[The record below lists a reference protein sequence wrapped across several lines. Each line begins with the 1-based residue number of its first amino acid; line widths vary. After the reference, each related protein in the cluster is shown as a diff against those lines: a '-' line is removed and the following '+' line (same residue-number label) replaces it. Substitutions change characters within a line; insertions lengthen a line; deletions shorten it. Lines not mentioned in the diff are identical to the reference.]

1 MSNKI
6 MSNKIKKLEHQKT
19 LKRFSFFPIIL
30 GIFLLGFLSLA
41 LNNFVFAQSAGV
53 NYGGDLSDTGI
64 NYQPGEGNQVIFKF
78 NAYNSGGGTLD
89 LVKLYVGEIMG
100 AGHPSEFIDK
110 IRIYYDSADIG
121 EFGDEDTPKKE
132 VDVSSSDWQGNGP
145 WFVAID
151 LTGGSEISVPT
162 SNQGNLGFIVIDI
175 KPDAPMGASFVPY
188 LDVGSFDFS
197 VDALDTAMDNQL
209 PFNKPGVTAA
219 GDILIGGN
227 KGAPVLISEI
237 QVGSAENNQ
246 EEFIEI
252 YNRAENL
259 ELSGWDLAY
268 STDGT
273 NWTEIATIPNGL
285 TMPSGG
291 FLLFVNP
298 NITSV
303 SGVNGDIQGNANW
316 TGLSEVAAFIALR
329 DSTDKIVDKV
339 GYGNV
344 PDHSYCEGG
353 SCAQAPAVLDQGASS
368 IERKAYGDSTAEMMA
383 SGGVDE
389 KAGNGFD
396 SNDNGFDFVVQLS
409 PSPQNSSST
418 PETPQP
424 PGDEMGGPA
433 IMHLPVFKATA
444 GQPLTIYAQ
453 MGDPMTPMSQLTTE
467 LYYLT
472 GDTNPSDNTLSQYSK
487 VSGSYLGNG
496 YWKFTTAQNVGSGEN
511 GMHYLLHLKGDGGER
526 YMSASP
532 DADMTCFENA
542 CATTSIAQNP
552 FIVNGS
558 SAGTYAVS
566 ATVLDGDDNNA
577 PVEGAYVIL
586 EGSEYGTQTGASGT
600 STISNVREDVYNVVV
615 IKEGYFEEKI
625 FDVYVNG
632 DTNLGNIVLYQ
643 GQGGGMSG
651 DTSKPHVIWTGP
663 PDGMMGVPAG
673 DPGFLIFLG
682 FDKDLDSS
690 TFNGTNVYLTIDG
703 TTPVGGVTVE
713 YNNTPSSRPQ
723 NYPPDQYLGII
734 HVPSSG
740 LSENTT
746 YYVVLTDNVRDTAG
760 NSLEGNRPDGSYIF
774 SFTTGQTFTG
784 EEDFGQGAFQP
795 PFVLGTQPFDGAMNV
810 ALNTKILIKFAEPL
824 NPNSVNAQNIKLY
837 KVVHTETGKQETQ
850 VSLSDSDF
858 SLDVTGAILTITP
871 SSALSSDSDY
881 EIRVS
886 GAVQSVNGV
895 WLGDPGKNENTSS
908 FIVFRSHFT
917 TGSTLDT
924 TGPTIVG
931 TKPQDGATGV
941 PINKGKVIIQFSEGM
956 NPSTVNANTVKLKRG
971 SNVVSSIVEY
981 DPIEKSAKII
991 PLSLLATESQYTIYV
1006 KGGTGGVEDLAGNT
1020 LDAHPADDTKTDFSN
1035 SFTTSNQTDNLA
1047 PTIISANGDEWSL
1060 AITFS
1065 ELMNS
1070 SKPGESK
1077 FSASVLNPA
1086 NYTLKWGDPNTVD
1099 SNGTLID
1106 LSGKNFSYDPAQ
1118 NTVFIEGIGLDIS
1131 QISGKDYWVQVSNV
1145 TDLSGNVIDPSGNTF
1160 QMPINNSAQ
1169 TQGFL
1174 GPMGPGPG
1182 GMIGPDMGEM
1192 GMMKAGVFPMNMM
1205 AGQISKYFVDI
1216 PISNGLEN
1224 GGRIVLTFPDG
1235 FDISNVVPDAESP
1248 MNEDM
1253 NGPGSGIVT
1262 FKISGVSEDS
1272 NASTQGGAANDGVT
1286 INPDANTITIWLTTT
1301 ETISGTDFLH
1311 IDLDGI
1317 VNSNIP
1323 KGFDTP
1329 GYTVGIKIL
1338 KADGTLSEDIGT
1350 TMPFFIIQSGDFTLG
1365 GAITLSEAP
1374 GAQSTMELC
1383 LGSPITGPMCQN
1395 ITFGDSDTQKNY
1407 SFTGLNSG
1415 DYFLFTDPII
1425 TLNGKDY
1432 QGISVP
1438 EPIYLTESISDKNLT
1453 FNKIT
1458 STGRAE
1464 VTVQISGTFNN
1475 EGIDVFAGGPSAFFV
1490 KTKTLN
1496 GTIPSD
1502 SPDTT
1507 ILYLDNGDWMVG
1519 MGPAMPKGPMAGP
1532 PPMPD
1537 WIPPMPIKI
1546 VVSGCPSS
1554 CSITEYGPSNITGGN
1569 TQDGIVSFDI
1579 KEANLEVRGKVTKED
1594 GTTGIPNAE
1603 VYAYQPGSKTG
1614 IGGHATTDSSGN
1626 FVLKLSDTDTYKI
1639 GAFKPGLPSTFERTI
1654 RVEEDSDAD
1663 DGNSTCDVYLDS
1675 TLVTDS
1681 NPLILK
1687 LQRPDYTISGKVTDG
1702 TDPVAYAPVWAD
1714 RIDGPGH
1721 ADAMT
1726 DSSGNYIIYVGP
1738 GTWQL
1743 MAYVPGFGDIGPE
1756 IVVIT
1761 DSSETKNLA
1770 PATNIQ
1776 MYQISGNVT
1785 IAGQPRANEPIRAV
1799 KFDAQGNYLGQEF
1812 SSQTDSQ
1819 GNYTISV
1826 PPGYYRVDIW
1836 TPEYGEIE
1844 ALPQGGDQFEDSPA
1858 SLQVTNSNVS
1868 NVNINIQSDNLQ
1880 TVTISFTNGSSYQ
1893 GRSAFV
1899 DIEKIDPQTKK
1910 PLGVHRTLDIPDV
1923 SNSNTI
1929 QLPDGNYHFF
1939 AHVEGLG
1946 EFIPQEANDQ
1956 NSPGYVDIDQES
1968 TVHFVLPNAST
1979 ELITISGQV
1988 TDGTDP
1994 IADAWVWID
2003 NPQTSYHNGTPT
2015 DNNGNYTLQVPKL
2028 SSGNYKVGA
2037 DKPGYL
2043 SSEPIDI
2050 EGSTSTTQNLTLI
2063 QADVFIEGVLY
2074 DDANGNGTYDSGE
2087 ELTVGFVW
2095 AEETTSGKRT
2105 HTPINP
2111 DGTYQL
2117 PVTNGSWYVYGVSD
2131 GYQETPYRVNGNKQS
2146 VSVSGSTVP
2155 NINIDLDEISNWQEK
2170 SKAKPIV
2177 PASGGTLDDTG
2188 SSGTGVKLTIP
2199 PSALGDSTAQGQLRV
2214 RETNGVVETSAATPF
2229 GGKGKEIKAYDNS
2242 GQVITNLNQ
2251 QVDLEIVY
2259 YKSEV
2264 EATGI
2269 VDYSKL
2275 KALTLGYW
2283 DETKGEWVALSTV
2296 RTAYTKKT
2304 DSETEFLREPDFD
2317 AFVDNLINNPDYYA
2331 DYKIVLSANTNHFTI
2346 FGAIN
2351 PTDSTPPSAPTGLT
2365 ATPGDG
2371 TVILDW
2377 NDNSESDLMEYEIYR
2392 STSAGVQVL
2401 DSNQVNQSQVS
2412 ISNFTDNTVQNWTSY
2427 YYVVTAV
2434 DDSGN
2439 ESSPS
2444 AEVQVCPHPSLEH
2457 GTVAV
2462 DCTITCDE
2470 GYTLSDHTCAASG
2483 GTVNLGGGGDAI
2495 APSISNITVS
2505 VSSTTATISWTTN
2518 EASISWVIYGT
2529 STDYGSEAKTTDYL
2543 TSHSIALTGL
2553 SPETTYHYQ
2562 IKSEDSSGNIG
2573 SYTDRTFTTLALG
2586 QQPQPTPTTSPAE
2599 KPSVSPLAKPISE
2612 MTIDQLK
2619 AEIARI
2625 SALIAQLQSQLLKL
2639 RSGVPQ
2645 EIQGIPT

>member
-1 MSNKI
+1 
-6 MSNKIKKLEHQKT
+6 MSNKIKKLEYQKT
-19 LKRFSFFPIIL
+19 FKRFSFFPVIL
-30 GIFLLGFLSLA
+30 GIFLLGFLSLVP
-41 LNNFVFAQSAGV
+41 NNFVFAQSAEV
-53 NYGGDLSDTGI
+53 SYGADLSDAGE

-100 AGHPSEFIDK
+100 AGHPSELIGK
-110 IRIYYDSADIG
+110 IRIYQDSADIG

-209 PFNKPGVTAA
+209 PFNKPGVTVA
-219 GDILIGGN
+219 GKILIGTD
-227 KGAPVLISEI
+227 KGTPVLISEV
-237 QVGSAENNQ
+237 QLAGSNNPQ

-252 YNRAENL
+252 YNRTPEPENFS
-259 ELSGWDLAY
+259 LSGWDLVY
-268 STDGT
+268 SQDG
-273 NWTEIATIPNGL
+273 NSWTQIVEDL
-285 TMPSGG
+285 PSDASFGPGG
-291 FLLFVNP
+291 FFLFLNP
-298 NITSV
+298 SLGGKLGGISGDV
-303 SGVNGDIQGNANW
+303 SGTTTW
-316 TGLSEVAAFIALR
+316 TDLSATSGIIALR
-329 DSTDKIVDKV
+329 DPQDKIVDKLGWGSV
-339 GYGNV
+339 T
-344 PDHSYCEGG
+344 SSECEGG
-353 SCAQAPAVLDQGASS
+353 NCAQTPSPGQSL
-368 IERKAYGDSTAEMMA
+368 ERKAYGDSTAQMMA

-389 KAGNGFD
+389 KAGNSFD

-409 PSPQNSSST
+409 PSPQNSSSA

-433 IMHLPVFKATA
+433 IMHLPIFKATA
-444 GQPLTIYAQ
+444 GQPLTVYAR
-453 MGDPMTPMSQLTTE
+453 MGDPMTPMSQLITE
-467 LYYLT
+467 LYYKT
-472 GDTNPSDNTLSQYSK
+472 GDSDPADNQLSEYSK

-532 DADMTCFENA
+532 DADITCFEGT
-542 CATTSIAQNP
+542 CATTTIAQNP
-552 FIVNGS
+552 FIVNGF

-586 EGSEYGTQTGASGT
+586 EGSEYGTTTDANGNFS
-600 STISNVREDVYNVVV
+600 ISNVRGDVYNVVV
-615 IKEGYFEEKI
+615 IKDGYFEEEI
-625 FDVYVNG
+625 FDVYVSG
-632 DTNLGNIVLYQ
+632 DANLGNIILYQ

-663 PDGMMGVPAG
+663 ADGMMGVPAG
-673 DPGFLIFLG
+673 DANFLIFLG

-690 TFNGTNVYLTIDG
+690 TFNGTNVYLTTDG
-703 TTPVGGVTVE
+703 TTHISGVTIE
-713 YNNTPSSRPQ
+713 YSNDPSTRPPE
-723 NYPPDQYLGII
+723 YPPDSYLGVV
-734 HVPSSG
+734 HVPSPNG
-740 LSENTT
+740 LEPNTT

-824 NPNSVNAQNIKLY
+824 NPDSVNAQNIKLY

-850 VSLSDSDF
+850 VSLSDSNF

-931 TKPQDGATGV
+931 TKPQDGAVDV
-941 PINKGKVIIQFSEGM
+941 PINKGKVIIQFSEAM

-991 PLSLLATESQYTIYV
+991 PLSLLATGAQYTIYV

-1035 SFTTSNQTDNLA
+1035 SFTTSNQTDDLA

-1065 ELMNS
+1065 EPMNS
-1070 SKPGESK
+1070 AKPGESK

-1086 NYTLKWGDPNTVD
+1086 NYTLKWGEPDTVA
-1099 SNGTLID
+1099 SNGESIN
-1106 LSGKNFSYDPAQ
+1106 LSGKNFSYEPVE
-1118 NTVFIEGIGLDIS
+1118 NTVFIEGIGLNVS

-1145 TDLSGNVIDPSGNTF
+1145 TDLSGNVIDSSGNTF

-1205 AGQISKYFVDI
+1205 AGQVSKYFVDI

-1235 FDISNVVPDAESP
+1235 FDISNAVPDAESP
-1248 MNEDM
+1248 MNDDM

-1262 FKISGVSEDS
+1262 FKTSGVSEDA
-1272 NASTQGGAANDGVT
+1272 NASTQGGAPNDGVT

-1350 TMPFFIIQSGDFTLG
+1350 TMPFFITQSGNLTLG
-1365 GAITLSEAP
+1365 GTITLSEAP
-1374 GAQSTMELC
+1374 DAQSTMELC
-1383 LGSPITGPMCQN
+1383 LGSPMTGPMCQN
-1395 ITFGDSDTQKNY
+1395 ITFGASDTQKSY
-1407 SFTGLNSG
+1407 SFTGLNPG
-1415 DYFLFTDPII
+1415 DYFLFTEPII

-1438 EPIYLTESISDKNLT
+1438 EPIYLTESITNKNLT

-1458 STGRAE
+1458 STGRATI
-1464 VTVQISGTFNN
+1464 TVQISGTFNN
-1475 EGIDVFAGGPSAFFV
+1475 EGIDVFAGGPSTFFV

-1496 GTIPSD
+1496 GEVTND
-1502 SPDTT
+1502 QTT
-1507 ILYLDNGDWMVG
+1507 LYLDNGDWMVG

-1537 WIPPMPIKI
+1537 WIPPIPVRI

-1554 CSITEYGPSNITGGN
+1554 CSVTEYGPSTITGDN
-1569 TQDGIVSFDI
+1569 TTDGIVSFNI
-1579 KEANLEVRGKVTKED
+1579 EEASLEVHGKVTKED
-1594 GTTGIPNAE
+1594 GKTGIPNAE

-1626 FVLKLSDTDTYKI
+1626 FVLKLADTGTYKI

-1654 RVEEDSDAD
+1654 GVETNSGTE

-1675 TLVTDS
+1675 TLVTES

-1702 TDPVAYAPVWAD
+1702 TDPVAFAPVWAD

-1726 DSSGNYIIYVGP
+1726 DSSGNYIIYVTP

-1743 MAYVPGFGDIGPE
+1743 RAYVPGFGDIGPE

-1761 DSSETKNLA
+1761 NSSETKNLA

-1776 MYQISGNVT
+1776 MYQISGNVN
-1785 IAGQPRANEPIRAV
+1785 IGGEARANEPIRAV

-1844 ALPQGGDQFEDSPA
+1844 ALPQGGDQFQNSPA

-1868 NVNINIQSDNLQ
+1868 NVNISIQSDNLK

-1893 GRSAFV
+1893 GRSAFI

-1923 SNSNTI
+1923 SVINTI
-1929 QLPDGNYHFF
+1929 QLPDGDYHFF

-1956 NSPGYVDIDQES
+1956 TSPGYVDISEES
-1968 TVHFVLPNAST
+1968 TVHFVLPDAST

-1988 TDGTDP
+1988 TDGTNP

-2015 DNNGNYTLQVPKL
+2015 NNNGNYTLQVPKL
-2028 SSGNYKVGA
+2028 SSGNYKMGA

-2050 EGSTSTTQNLTLI
+2050 KGSTSTTQNLTLT

-2074 DDANGNGTYDSGE
+2074 DDANGNGTYNSGE

-2095 AEETTSGKRT
+2095 AEETSTGKRT
-2105 HTPINP
+2105 HTPVNP

-2146 VSVSGSTVP
+2146 VSVSGSTVS

-2177 PASGGTLDDTG
+2177 PASGGILDDTG

-2214 RETNGVVETSAATPF
+2214 RETNGVVETAAATPF

-2264 EATGI
+2264 KATGI

-2283 DETKGEWVALSTV
+2283 DETKGEWVSLPTV

-2304 DSETEFLREPDFD
+2304 GSETEFSREPDFD
-2317 AFVDNLINNPDYYA
+2317 TFVDNLISDADYYA
-2331 DYKIVLSANTNHFTI
+2331 DYKIVLSANTDHFTI

-2365 ATPGDG
+2365 AASGDG
-2371 TVILDW
+2371 KVILDW
-2377 NDNSESDLMEYEIYR
+2377 NDNSESDLMEYEVYR
-2392 STSAGVQVL
+2392 STSPGVQVL

-2412 ISNFTDNTVQNWTSY
+2412 VSNFTDNTVQNWTSY
-2427 YYVVTAV
+2427 YYVITAV

-2444 AEVQVCPHPSLEH
+2444 AEVQVCPHPSIEH
-2457 GTVAV
+2457 GTVSV
-2462 DCTITCDE
+2462 DCTITCEE

-2483 GTVNLGGGGDAI
+2483 GTVNLGGGGDTI

-2505 VSSTTATISWTTN
+2505 VSSTSAKISWTTN
-2518 EASISWVIYGT
+2518 ESSISWIVYGT
-2529 STDYGSEAKTTDYL
+2529 STDYGSEIKTTDYL
-2543 TSHSIALTGL
+2543 TSHSLTITGL
-2553 SPETTYHYQ
+2553 CPETTYHYQ
-2562 IKSEDSSGNIG
+2562 IKSEDSSG
-2573 SYTDRTFTTLALG
+2573 
-2586 QQPQPTPTTSPAE
+2586 
-2599 KPSVSPLAKPISE
+2599 
-2612 MTIDQLK
+2612 
-2619 AEIARI
+2619 
-2625 SALIAQLQSQLLKL
+2625 
-2639 RSGVPQ
+2639 
-2645 EIQGIPT
+2645 